1 MNIVEESKSSLN
13 IIQPQQ
19 HSDESCP
26 NMEQIK
32 KLKGEIKRLRQ
43 ELIMKGTRKKD
54 EEEYLTED
62 SELDE
67 EEKAA
72 IRMLP

>member
-1 MNIVEESKSSLN
+1 
-13 IIQPQQ
+13 
-19 HSDESCP
+19 
-26 NMEQIK
+26 
-32 KLKGEIKRLRQ
+32 
-43 ELIMKGTRKKD
+43 MKGTRKKD